1 MLWLVLMPET
11 WSAEMQGAGKETHED
26 VDVSAERRRIEEG
39 GADHDSLCLKKL
51 HKAYETKASCFLH
64 TCALYPPDLV
74 ILGYSAPVS
83 GLQTQLVIIAPS
95 ESLAKQ
101 WPQPEVLGGVALQR
115 QQTYSFFDTQHI
127 SLNKQLL
134 LLVAGSSQ

>member
-1 MLWLVLMPET
+1 MLWLVLMSET

-74 ILGYSAPVS
+74 ILWLFCTRLWSANTADHYCT
-83 GLQTQLVIIAPS
+83 L
-95 ESLAKQ
+95 
-101 WPQPEVLGGVALQR
+101 
-115 QQTYSFFDTQHI
+115 
-127 SLNKQLL
+127 
-134 LLVAGSSQ
+134 